1 VDKLRNVMIATPSY
15 DGRIDALFADSLV
28 NTVKLGISCGINF
41 VPIYMAY
48 DALIQRARNDLAK
61 IAASGDFESV
71 IWVDS
76 DVAWDPEWAI
86 ELANREEDIV
96 GGTYRKKT
104 DANELY
110 VVNINSSMNKKDG
123 LIEVNTLGTG
133 FVKVSFKAS
142 QDVYNASQPYQNKGG
157 KDAHMVFDIAIVD
170 GELHSEDTSYFFKL
184 KNLGYKIWLDPK
196 MTLAHVGTKV
206 FRGDF
211 QSYFNKFEN
220 ETQDQQLKY
229 G

>member
-1 VDKLRNVMIATPSY
+1 MDKLRNVMIATPSY

-110 VVNINSSMNKKDG
+110 VVNINSN
-123 LIEVNTLGTG
+123 N
-133 FVKVSFKAS
+133 
-142 QDVYNASQPYQNKGG
+142 Y
-157 KDAHMVFDIAIVD
+157 
-170 GELHSEDTSYFFKL
+170 
-184 KNLGYKIWLDPK
+184 
-196 MTLAHVGTKV
+196 
-206 FRGDF
+206 
-211 QSYFNKFEN
+211 
-220 ETQDQQLKY
+220 
-229 G
+229 